1 MIKFNN
7 FSNDLPYIAFKR
19 MYDKSLKAKQ
29 KKIEAVCISS
39 YSKKFD
45 EVNSRFVNLK
55 FINDKEFIFFSNY
68 ESPKSQ
74 EFKSHSQITAVF
86 YWSSINVQIRMKALI
101 QQTSTKFNSE
111 YFLHRDQKK
120 NALAISS
127 DQSTPIRSYKDVER
141 KYLNSLK
148 LDNLRKCPSQWGGY
162 SFIPYYYEFWEGH
175 ESRLNKREVYEK
187 SDDDW
192 NYFILQP

>member
-7 FSNDLPYIAFKR
+7 LSNDLPYLAFKR

-141 KYLNSLK
+141 RYLNSLK
-148 LDNLRKCPSQWGGY
+148 LDNLRKCPSKWGGY
-162 SFIPYYYEFWEGH
+162 SFTPYYFEFWEGQ
-175 ESRLNKREVYEK
+175 ESRVNKREVFNNIDGIWK
-187 SDDDW
+187 HS
-192 NYFILQP
+192 FLQP